1 MAQGKETSDL
11 ELDEKAPED
20 SGANLTG
27 IPEFIRRTFAAGLSG
42 FFLTEEAIRKTLGE
56 SVPKDWTDFA
66 VDQSNRARAEFLERL
81 SYELG
86 RSIENVDLAAMLTQ
100 LLEGRTL
107 EVKAEIRL
115 VASEDGKREVRLEVD
130 RGKKR

>member
-27 IPEFIRRTFAAGLSG
+27 IPEFIRRAFAAGLSG

-86 RSIENVDLAAMLTQ
+86 RSIENMDLATVLTQ

-115 VASEDGKREVRLEVD
+115 VASEDGGRQVRLEVD